1 MDDIMIVEM
10 IVSLI
15 LGLIFGFATAAVR
28 EKKGYGRNWFWFG
41 FFCGMVPLI
50 IACAIPEKQDPYATY
65 IPGGLERAMEQN
77 TYSEPQQSVF
87 TDEEF
92 VKKTIGEG
100 GWQCACGRANPGYVS
115 TCSCGRNK
123 RGNDASGQGYA
134 AKAAARAQQQKS
146 LDAELK
152 KLAMLLDAQVIT
164 QQEYES
170 GVRELLGKK

>member
-1 MDDIMIVEM
+1 M
-10 IVSLI
+10 
-15 LGLIFGFATAAVR
+15 
-28 EKKGYGRNWFWFG
+28 K
-41 FFCGMVPLI
+41 
-50 IACAIPEKQDPYATY
+50 
-65 IPGGLERAMEQN
+65 
-77 TYSEPQQSVF
+77 
-87 TDEEF
+87 EF

-123 RGNDASGQGYA
+123 RGNDASGQDYA
-134 AKAAARAQQQKS
+134 ARAAARAQQQKS